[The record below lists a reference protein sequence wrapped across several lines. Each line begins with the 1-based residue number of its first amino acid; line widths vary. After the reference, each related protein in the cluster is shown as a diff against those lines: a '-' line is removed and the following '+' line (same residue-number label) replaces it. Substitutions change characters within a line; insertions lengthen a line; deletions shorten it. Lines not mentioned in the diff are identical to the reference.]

1 MVPHHTSSRTPLLCF
16 VRVSL
21 PNNEYKL
28 NELSVGRTARR
39 SVILGL
45 GYSKFCLISF
55 NTVYIQYYVYIST
68 VREALGFERRRRIS
82 GTGGH
87 APAGRRRQGRRS
99 RDAGSRRTRWPAIRE
114 RGVYGTSGK
123 ARVAIT
129 RSRGAAGRQ
138 RGSGRVP
145 FDRRARLLGAAERR
159 RGAAAPRV
167 ADQAGRDCG
176 AVCSERHGQNDPPH
190 PPVPPRPA
198 ALPGC
203 ICTQRTRR
211 RMMGSSLPAHTAM
224 TQPNHPASPAVHH
237 EECVPAAGCRRGRPA
252 HRKGER
258 LTDVNCF
265 RRQICC
271 AACPSAATRRTRQ
284 GTPPS
289 VALHG
294 AFCMTRH

>member
-159 RGAAAPRV
+159 RGAASSRSGWPRLR
-167 ADQAGRDCG
+167 GRLLR
-176 AVCSERHGQNDPPH
+176 AAWAK
-190 PPVPPRPA
+190 RPA
-198 ALPGC
+198 A
-203 ICTQRTRR
+203 
-211 RMMGSSLPAHTAM
+211 PAG
-224 TQPNHPASPAVHH
+224 PAPA
-237 EECVPAAGCRRGRPA
+237 
-252 HRKGER
+252 
-258 LTDVNCF
+258 
-265 RRQICC
+265 
-271 AACPSAATRRTRQ
+271 RRTPRLHLYPADAAAYD
-284 GTPPS
+284 GVKPAGPYRHDAAEPSGEPRCTP
-289 VALHG
+289 
-294 AFCMTRH
+294 